1 MFATHDAVR
10 EEAFIDDFASATAR
24 CTLATYDA
32 NFETYRAIEEALLR
46 DAARGTGTGKGHVV
60 SLTTT
65 TPAPRIAARVVLA
78 LGANRDAVQRHC
90 ARLSTEYGFV
100 HLSASVLTRE
110 FVKNETKGVPVF
122 HRWDEVLRRNEWVF
136 GTDLTLRLL
145 RDAMQMHRGGGD
157 VKFLI
162 DWFPANLDQ
171 AKEFATKIAPVDFA
185 LFFDVE
191 PSPETGISTGPDDP
205 GDSERKLYEKFQE
218 KHAAVLNMYKSNGMV
233 HHLRSPSDQVH
244 VTLQTN
250 RSATNGPVP
259 RGFWE
264 KEKVPRDAWTRK
276 DRSDWVF
283 HDPSKGVVTVK
294 LDVEPSPETGIST
307 GPDDPGDS
315 ERKLYEKFQ
324 EKHAAVL
331 NMYKSNGM
339 VHHLRSP
346 SDQVHVT
353 LQTNRSATNGPVPRG
368 FWEKE
373 KVPRDAWTRKDRS
386 DWVFHDPS
394 KGVVTVK
401 LDYEHE
407 NTYAALQKTMRAERC
422 EPADA
427 FVLENGRFSFG
438 AFGANDGANLDAR
451 DQETRARNA
460 VTQLQLAASFKLG
473 QAALE
478 ETIGRR
484 VDRLIEAARH

>member
-1 MFATHDAVR
+1 MTRFGRSTVGSDMFATHDAVR

-283 HDPSKGVVTVK
+283 HDP
-294 LDVEPSPETGIST
+294 L
-307 GPDDPGDS
+307 
-315 ERKLYEKFQ
+315 
-324 EKHAAVL
+324 
-331 NMYKSNGM
+331 
-339 VHHLRSP
+339 
-346 SDQVHVT
+346 
-353 LQTNRSATNGPVPRG
+353 
-368 FWEKE
+368 
-373 KVPRDAWTRKDRS
+373 
-386 DWVFHDPS
+386 

-407 NTYAALQKTMRAERC
+407 NTYAALRKTMRAERC

>member
-1 MFATHDAVR
+1 MTRFGRSTVGSDMFATHDAVR

-205 GDSERKLYEKFQE
+205 GDSERKLYEQ
-218 KHAAVLNMYKSNGMV
+218 
-233 HHLRSPSDQVH
+233 
-244 VTLQTN
+244 
-250 RSATNGPVP
+250 
-259 RGFWE
+259 
-264 KEKVPRDAWTRK
+264 
-276 DRSDWVF
+276 
-283 HDPSKGVVTVK
+283 
-294 LDVEPSPETGIST
+294 
-307 GPDDPGDS
+307 
-315 ERKLYEKFQ
+315 FQ

>member
-145 RDAMQMHRGGGD
+145 RDAMEMHRGGGD

-205 GDSERKLYEKFQE
+205 GDSERKLYEQFQE

-283 HDPSKGVVTVK
+283 HDP
-294 LDVEPSPETGIST
+294 L
-307 GPDDPGDS
+307 
-315 ERKLYEKFQ
+315 
-324 EKHAAVL
+324 
-331 NMYKSNGM
+331 
-339 VHHLRSP
+339 
-346 SDQVHVT
+346 
-353 LQTNRSATNGPVPRG
+353 
-368 FWEKE
+368 
-373 KVPRDAWTRKDRS
+373 
-386 DWVFHDPS
+386 

-460 VTQLQLAASFKLG
+460 ATQLQLAASFKLG

>member
-205 GDSERKLYEKFQE
+205 GDSERKLYEQ
-218 KHAAVLNMYKSNGMV
+218 
-233 HHLRSPSDQVH
+233 
-244 VTLQTN
+244 
-250 RSATNGPVP
+250 
-259 RGFWE
+259 
-264 KEKVPRDAWTRK
+264 
-276 DRSDWVF
+276 
-283 HDPSKGVVTVK
+283 
-294 LDVEPSPETGIST
+294 
-307 GPDDPGDS
+307 
-315 ERKLYEKFQ
+315 FQ

-407 NTYAALQKTMRAERC
+407 NTYAALRKTMRAERC

>member
-1 MFATHDAVR
+1 
-10 EEAFIDDFASATAR
+10 
-24 CTLATYDA
+24 
-32 NFETYRAIEEALLR
+32 
-46 DAARGTGTGKGHVV
+46 
-60 SLTTT
+60 
-65 TPAPRIAARVVLA
+65 
-78 LGANRDAVQRHC
+78 
-90 ARLSTEYGFV
+90 
-100 HLSASVLTRE
+100 
-110 FVKNETKGVPVF
+110 
-122 HRWDEVLRRNEWVF
+122 
-136 GTDLTLRLL
+136 
-145 RDAMQMHRGGGD
+145 
-157 VKFLI
+157 
-162 DWFPANLDQ
+162 
-171 AKEFATKIAPVDFA
+171 
-185 LFFDVE
+185 
-191 PSPETGISTGPDDP
+191 
-205 GDSERKLYEKFQE
+205 
-218 KHAAVLNMYKSNGMV
+218 VLNMY
-233 HHLRSPSDQVH
+233 
-244 VTLQTN
+244 
-250 RSATNGPVP
+250 
-259 RGFWE
+259 E
-264 KEKVPRDAWTRK
+264 
-276 DRSDWVF
+276 
-283 HDPSKGVVTVK
+283 
-294 LDVEPSPETGIST
+294 
-307 GPDDPGDS
+307 
-315 ERKLYEKFQ
+315 
-324 EKHAAVL
+324 
-331 NMYKSNGM
+331 SNGM

>member
-1 MFATHDAVR
+1 VNPHIRSRGVGCARAGAMTRFGRSTVGSDMFATHDAVR

-294 LDVEPSPETGIST
+294 LD
-307 GPDDPGDS
+307 
-315 ERKLYEKFQ
+315 
-324 EKHAAVL
+324 
-331 NMYKSNGM
+331 
-339 VHHLRSP
+339 
-346 SDQVHVT
+346 
-353 LQTNRSATNGPVPRG
+353 
-368 FWEKE
+368 
-373 KVPRDAWTRKDRS
+373 
-386 DWVFHDPS
+386 
-394 KGVVTVK
+394 
-401 LDYEHE
+401 YEHE